1 MPPRGTVPRQRG
13 ANRLSHST
21 ATLAMPWTFSE
32 HFSTLAKRFSVSRA
46 LARGDR
52 HEPRRR
58 RPRPAP
64 PVTLSPPSDVDADT
78 TASPRKH
85 RRPPRQKVKYN
96 RREAIAGYLFIS
108 PWILGF
114 LIFTAGAMI
123 YSLVI
128 SFSSYNLATGA
139 ARPVGASNYAQLF
152 EDPRVAVSLGNTLF
166 YAVMA
171 VPLEIAFAL
180 FLALLLSRVGRGAGI
195 FRTLYYLP
203 KMTPAVATAAVFF
216 LLLNGN
222 SGAINQALGA
232 IGIQGPQ
239 WLVDPA
245 WVKPS
250 IVIMALWTV
259 SGTMVIFLAAIKNVP
274 VDLYEVA
281 QIDGAGPVRR
291 FFSITLPMIS
301 GAMFFNVIVLT
312 IAAFQVFD
320 QAYLLFWRDQSNAS
334 PEASLFYAIYLFQQA
349 FRQFNFGFAAAMAWL
364 LFVIILL
371 ITLVQVRLGNRFVYY
386 EGDR

>member
-1 MPPRGTVPRQRG
+1 
-13 ANRLSHST
+13 
-21 ATLAMPWTFSE
+21 
-32 HFSTLAKRFSVSRA
+32 
-46 LARGDR
+46 
-52 HEPRRR
+52 
-58 RPRPAP
+58 
-64 PVTLSPPSDVDADT
+64 
-78 TASPRKH
+78 
-85 RRPPRQKVKYN
+85 
-96 RREAIAGYLFIS
+96 
-108 PWILGF
+108 
-114 LIFTAGAMI
+114 MI

-139 ARPVGASNYAQLF
+139 ARPVGFTNYAQLF

-180 FLALLLSRVGRGAGI
+180 VLALLLSRVGRGAGI

-203 KMTPAVATAAVFF
+203 KMTPTVATAAVFF

-222 SGAINQALGA
+222 SGAINQALRA
-232 IGIQGPQ
+232 VGIAGPQ

-250 IVIMALWTV
+250 IVLMALWTV